1 MDLAAQKNSQ
11 PLGPMRQ
18 NFGLRLPNDRFCQVQ
33 PNFEFTTANA
43 SLTNEVKNNG
53 MTYTENKTS
62 SYLNPINNMSV
73 ENVSNM
79 LADNGRKNGANNGN
93 LSLSTMPMED
103 DFD

>member
-11 PLGPMRQ
+11 PLTPMRQ

-33 PNFEFTTANA
+33 PNFEFSATAANE
-43 SLTNEVKNNG
+43 SLTHNVENG
-53 MTYTENKTS
+53 VTSYTENTTS
-62 SYLNPINNMSV
+62 SFMNPINNISI

-79 LADNGRKNGANNGN
+79 LADNGSRNGSSNGN
-93 LSLSTMPMED
+93 IMPMEE

>member
-11 PLGPMRQ
+11 PLAPLRQ

-33 PNFEFTTANA
+33 PNYEFSAANANA
-43 SLTNEVKNNG
+43 SLRCVVDVDKIN
-53 MTYTENKTS
+53 YAENKNMS
-62 SYLNPINNMSV
+62 FSIINNMSA

-79 LADNGRKNGANNGN
+79 LADNGRRDDEDKSNN
-93 LSLSTMPMED
+93 LMPIEE